1 VVPLN
6 SGNAYLGIKSKTPA
20 QNIGY
25 IPFNQVNYLLMYKD
39 EEMQIH
45 SEWVTILPDSLW
57 LYGDRSSYQ
66 GNVLVRKWN
75 GQPLKFFSYK
85 DNMVTESI
93 VNDSKTSIARIQ
105 SEIVEVCWNVPVD
118 CDDRR
123 LSEQNN
129 NRVTADFHP
138 CFTIECETTDGEPG
152 GPGNGGSGSSSTGS
166 GGGGGGGSGGSGGDY
181 NPVCNPNI
189 APGTSVQPDQ
199 PRPCG
204 QVYTPITVIND
215 FTVNSA
221 AGKFV
226 MSNADQAAYPRF
238 TEMVK
243 NLYSFVQNDTKVLN
257 ALKHWSGFSESQIL
271 EKVQFGKGPTIIIKD
286 ITGACGYFSRAENP
300 NAIFIDAG
308 WVRGLEQANLTS
320 TKQATSFLLAVT
332 VLHEFVHQARAAN
345 NLDKDYEY
353 GEGFEIMSFGLVIKA
368 SNAADYS
375 YRFYQK

>member
-1 VVPLN
+1 
-6 SGNAYLGIKSKTPA
+6 
-20 QNIGY
+20 
-25 IPFNQVNYLLMYKD
+25 
-39 EEMQIH
+39 
-45 SEWVTILPDSLW
+45 
-57 LYGDRSSYQ
+57 
-66 GNVLVRKWN
+66 
-75 GQPLKFFSYK
+75 
-85 DNMVTESI
+85 MVTESI

-199 PRPCG
+199 PKPCG